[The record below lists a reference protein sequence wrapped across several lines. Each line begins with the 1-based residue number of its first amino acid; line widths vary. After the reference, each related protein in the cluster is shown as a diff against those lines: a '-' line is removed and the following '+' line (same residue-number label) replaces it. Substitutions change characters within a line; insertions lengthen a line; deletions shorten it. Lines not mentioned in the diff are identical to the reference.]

1 MYTAV
6 IIDDEKWTLIDVKK
20 TFPWEECGF
29 AIVGETMSAQN
40 ALEVIQEQ
48 RPDFIITDIRMPKLS
63 GIELI
68 KKIRELKIDTEV
80 IVISGFASFEYARSM
95 LEYGAF
101 AYCLKPLQR
110 TECEKVFRR
119 LRAKLDEKTSA
130 QSGDPLFVQAE
141 KIENLK
147 FTQLVKKMLSSYQSD
162 LTLTEL
168 SKEFG
173 FNPKYWCAL
182 FSKELDTTFSKYLTM
197 IRISAAKEMI
207 LSSRYSLDEI
217 AEKVGYKRVFYF
229 SSVFK
234 RQVGCSPS
242 EYRIKHKR
250 PPHENTSPDLH

>member
-130 QSGDPLFVQAE
+130 QSGDPLFVQA
-141 KIENLK
+141 
-147 FTQLVKKMLSSYQSD
+147 
-162 LTLTEL
+162 
-168 SKEFG
+168 
-173 FNPKYWCAL
+173 
-182 FSKELDTTFSKYLTM
+182 
-197 IRISAAKEMI
+197 
-207 LSSRYSLDEI
+207 
-217 AEKVGYKRVFYF
+217 
-229 SSVFK
+229 
-234 RQVGCSPS
+234 
-242 EYRIKHKR
+242 
-250 PPHENTSPDLH
+250 